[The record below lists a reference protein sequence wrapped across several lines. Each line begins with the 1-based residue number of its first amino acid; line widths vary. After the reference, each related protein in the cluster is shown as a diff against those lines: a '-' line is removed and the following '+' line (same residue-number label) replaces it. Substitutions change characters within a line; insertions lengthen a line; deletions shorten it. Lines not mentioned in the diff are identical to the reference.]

1 MKDTTLVFIFQVQ
14 STAKLQVLQRGTR
27 PYITERTRA
36 RQLNARYAKAN
47 IFLSELAE
55 KSGAEQAFVKSH
67 GTVQALLGMA
77 SQLLHCKDW
86 LVTGDPCLNR
96 SMFSL
101 GRVLTGSVAAMP
113 KDKTITTTVSE
124 GEPGTAKQDETRD
137 ASASTCV
144 SKAGNKNELVEG
156 IVSSSRQPWSMIYQ
170 SIHHDKCIQLSK
182 RGSRSIR
189 TGMQA
194 KHEKSAR
201 GGSPSAEIMKSGS
214 YQRQHYSER
223 GGLRH
228 MRKIK

>member
-14 STAKLQVLQRGTR
+14 STAKLEVLQRGTR
-27 PYITERTRA
+27 PYINERTRA

-144 SKAGNKNELVEG
+144 SKAGNKNEQTALVNDISVNPPPQVHS
-156 IVSSSRQPWSMIYQ
+156 IVKEREQK
-170 SIHHDKCIQLSK
+170 HKNRKASK
-182 RGSRSIR
+182 
-189 TGMQA
+189 T
-194 KHEKSAR
+194 
-201 GGSPSAEIMKSGS
+201 
-214 YQRQHYSER
+214 
-223 GGLRH
+223 
-228 MRKIK
+228 